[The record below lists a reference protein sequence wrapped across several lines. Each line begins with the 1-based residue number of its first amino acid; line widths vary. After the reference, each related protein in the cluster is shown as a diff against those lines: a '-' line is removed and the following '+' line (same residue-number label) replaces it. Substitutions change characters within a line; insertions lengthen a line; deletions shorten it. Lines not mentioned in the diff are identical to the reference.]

1 MQSDRPSAHNG
12 TLSHPL
18 WFLLLKRLSFNL
30 WTPITLAIATLIA
43 IPILFVLSS
52 IFTDSGEVWSHLVET
67 VLGRYIS
74 NSLWLMVGVA
84 VGVST
89 LGISTAW
96 LVTMCRFPGKKF
108 WEVALLL
115 PLATPAYLLAYI
127 YTDLLDYYGW
137 VQRTLRGIFG
147 WQSAQDYWFPDVRS
161 LGGAIAMLILVLYPY
176 VYLLAR
182 VSFLEQSAT
191 TLEASRSLGCSPW
204 KSFWAIALPLAR
216 PAITAGLA
224 LALME
229 TLNDFGTVQFF
240 GVETFTT
247 GIYRTWF
254 GLGEPQAAAQ
264 LAAILMLFIAG
275 LLLLEK
281 WSRHQ
286 AKYYQT
292 SNNYAKP
299 NLYELNWRSSILS
312 IFICATPI
320 LFGFV
325 LPVGVLLNMAIN
337 RPQAKFRLEF
347 WEFAQHSFV
356 LSSLTATLA
365 VAIALILAYGQ
376 RLNQTLLMRF
386 GIRVAALGYAIPGS
400 VIAVGILIP
409 IGKLDNAIA
418 NFMKAQFGISTGLL
432 LSGTI
437 FALVFAYLVR
447 FLAVSFGAVETSL
460 GKIKPTLDDAS
471 RSLGNSPIKTLIQ
484 VHTPLMWSGLLTAA
498 MLVFVDV
505 MKELPATLVIRPFN
519 FDTLAIKVYQ
529 YASDER
535 LVEASVPA
543 LAILFVGLI
552 PVIFLSWQIAHAR
565 DE

>member
-1 MQSDRPSAHNG
+1 M
-12 TLSHPL
+12 
-18 WFLLLKRLSFNL
+18 LKRFKFDYKFSFKLSV
-30 WTPITLAIATLIA
+30 WTLLTLMISALIA
-43 IPILFVLSS
+43 IPILFVLGSV
-52 IFTDSGEVWSHLVET
+52 FTDSGEVWSHLVAT
-67 VLGRYIS
+67 VLTRYIT
-74 NSLWLMVGVA
+74 NSLWLMLGVGF
-84 VGVST
+84 GVT
-89 LGISTAW
+89 VLGVSTAW
-96 LVTMCRFPGKKF
+96 LVTMCRFWGSGF
-108 WEVALLL
+108 WEVVLLL
-115 PLATPAYLLAYI
+115 PLAAPAYLLAYI
-127 YTDLLDYYGW
+127 YTDLLDYYGG
-137 VQRTLRGIFG
+137 VQRTLRGWFG
-147 WQSAQDYWFPDVRS
+147 WQSVQDYWFPEVRS
-161 LGGAIAMLILVLYPY
+161 LWGAMVMLILVLYPY

-182 VSFLEQSAT
+182 VAFLEQSVT
-191 TLEASRSLGCSPW
+191 TVEASRALGCGPW

-264 LAAILMLFIAG
+264 LAAVLMLFVGI
-275 LLLLEK
+275 LILLEK

-286 AKYYQT
+286 AQYYQT

-299 NLYELNWRSSILS
+299 NPYFLSKWRSFGAIM
-312 IFICATPI
+312 ICAMPVI
-320 LFGFV
+320 LGFV
-325 LPVGVLLNMAIN
+325 VPVIALLEMALN
-337 RPQAKFRLEF
+337 RPQAKFKTQF
-347 WEFAQHSFV
+347 WEFAQHSFI
-356 LSSLTATLA
+356 LAILTAALA

-376 RLNQTLLMRF
+376 RLNQSIVMRF

-418 NFMKAQFGISTGLL
+418 NLMQTQFGITTGLI

-437 FALVFAYLVR
+437 TALVFAYLVR

-471 RSLGNSPIKTLIQ
+471 RSLGNSPIMTLIQ
-484 VHTPLMWSGLLTAA
+484 VHMPLMWSGLLTAA

-519 FDTLAIKVYQ
+519 FDTLAVKVYQ

-543 LAILFVGLI
+543 LTIIGVGLI
-552 PVIFLSWQIAHAR
+552 PVTFLSWRIAHAR
-565 DE
+565 DEQ